1 LTNDLTAYKKHME
14 NYHYFLIEGYEK
26 PFGYIHNS
34 IVEQMIWPDYWN
46 IDRAKRFVTLTSA
59 SHFVERTNLVKET
72 LRRAHESK
80 QVPVLQKLS
89 NELVPTYS
97 ATGEHVLDINGCGE
111 DVFGIINF
119 SVHMIAWV
127 MTKDGPQY
135 LVPRRSMTISFPGM
149 LDSSVGGTL
158 ASGERPIDC
167 IVRECQEEI
176 SLDPAY
182 TRANIKPCGTIS
194 YHMCITDRNE
204 PGSQLQVQYL
214 YELVLGQ
221 DIVPKIG
228 DGEVGE
234 IHYKTLDQ
242 VKESMRRGEFKL
254 NCNMTWLAFMIRHGH
269 LNAEN
274 EPDLVEIC
282 SRIHRKHDLFVV

>member
-1 LTNDLTAYKKHME
+1 ME

-34 IVEQMIWPDYWN
+34 IVEQMIWPDYWD

-59 SHFVERTNLVKET
+59 SNFAERTKLVEET
-72 LRRAHESK
+72 LRRGHEK
-80 QVPVLQKLS
+80 QVPILCRLA
-89 NELVPTYS
+89 NELFPVYY
-97 ATGEHVLDINGCGE
+97 ATGEHVLDLDGRGL
-111 DVFGIINF
+111 DVFGIINY

-135 LVPRRSMTISFPGM
+135 CVPRRSMTKACFPGT
-149 LDSSVGGTL
+149 LDNSVGGSL

-167 IVRECQEEI
+167 IIRECQEEI
-176 SLDPAY
+176 CLDPAY
-182 TRANIKPCGTIS
+182 TRANIKSCGTTS
-194 YHMCITDRNE
+194 YHMCVTDGNE
-204 PGSQLQVQYL
+204 PGCQLQVQYL

-221 DIVPKIG
+221 DIVLKIG

-234 IHYKTLDQ
+234 IHFKTLDQ
-242 VKESMRRGEFKL
+242 VRESMRQGEFKL
-254 NCNMTWLAFMIRHGH
+254 NCNVTWLAFMIRHGY